1 MNAHQPISLPIFPY
15 CILPQDFN
23 AGLYLP
29 VTGIPENP
37 CLSLISKISL
47 TTALGPTATGSMI
60 KPCSKRLTL
69 RTSFAWLSIEQL

>member
-1 MNAHQPISLPIFPY
+1 MFRLIQTVCYFTKKRIKSTKSSL
-15 CILPQDFN
+15 N
-23 AGLYLP
+23 LP

-47 TTALGPTATGSMI
+47 TRASGPTATGSII

-69 RTSFAWLSIEQL
+69 RTSFAWLSIVQL

>member
-1 MNAHQPISLPIFPY
+1 MALPIQL
-15 CILPQDFN
+15 CNILSQGFN
-23 AGLYLP
+23 AGLNLP

-47 TTALGPTATGSMI
+47 TRAFGPTATGSMI